1 MKFYKPIGMFRSLG
15 SFGIILAILS
25 LNALAQTP
33 ATAPAPIVFTE
44 KDREFV
50 LKYLNETKE
59 DFAKQLGGLSDAQLN
74 FRSGEGRWTIAEIAE
89 HITVT
94 EGALFGMITNQVMK
108 AAPPKCENVHRF
120 GDTAIVLAITNRSQ
134 KFTAPEQIRP
144 TGRFKTRDEL
154 LSSFDKA
161 RATTIEFV
169 KSNKADLR
177 NMFMQNPFG
186 MMDGVQWFIFLA
198 GHSDRHLAQAKEVKA
213 DAKYPGK

>member
-1 MKFYKPIGMFRSLG
+1 MKIYKVSNSLR
-15 SFGIILAILS
+15 FFVFLAIILAVSSIQS
-25 LNALAQTP
+25 AAQ
-33 ATAPAPIVFTE
+33 APAAPAKVVFTE
-44 KDREFV
+44 KDREFA

-59 DFAKQLGGLSDAQLN
+59 DYNKQLGGLSDAQLN

-108 AAPPKCENVHRF
+108 ATAPKCENIHRF

-154 LSSFDKA
+154 LSAFDRA
-161 RATTIEFV
+161 RATTIDLM
-169 KSNKADLR
+169 KNNKADLR
-177 NMFMQNPFG
+177 NMFMENPFG

-198 GHSDRHLAQAKEVKA
+198 GHSDRHLAQVKEVKA
-213 DAKYPGK
+213 DPNYPKR

>member
-1 MKFYKPIGMFRSLG
+1 MKFYTVKNAV
-15 SFGIILAILS
+15 SFLLFFGFVLVSFSI
-25 LNALAQTP
+25 NAAAQ
-33 ATAPAPIVFTE
+33 APAAPAKVVFTE
-44 KDREFV
+44 KDREFA

-59 DFAKQLGGLSDAQLN
+59 DYNKQLGGLSDAQLN

-94 EGALFGMITNQVMK
+94 EGALYGMITNQLMK
-108 AAPPKCENVHRF
+108 AEPPKCESVHRF

-144 TGRFKTRDEL
+144 AARWKTRDEL
-154 LSSFDKA
+154 LSAFDKA
-161 RATTIEFV
+161 RATTIDFMTN
-169 KSNKADLR
+169 NKADLR

-198 GHSDRHLAQAKEVKA
+198 GHSDRHLAQVKEVKA
-213 DAKYPGK
+213 DSNYPKR